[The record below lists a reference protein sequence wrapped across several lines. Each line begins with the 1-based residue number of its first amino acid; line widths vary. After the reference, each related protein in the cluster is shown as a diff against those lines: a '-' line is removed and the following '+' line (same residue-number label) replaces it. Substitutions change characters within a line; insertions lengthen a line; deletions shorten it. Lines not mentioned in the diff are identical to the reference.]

1 MSEKLDFLKRLEA
14 AKAKL
19 PTGAVPLYLRVFPGS
34 EKNLSRIKN
43 TLSGRIQDDKILNN
57 LEELVK
63 LLERMAEQSARPE
76 NIKNN

>member
-1 MSEKLDFLKRLEA
+1 MSEKVDFLKRLEA
-14 AKAKL
+14 AKEKL
-19 PTGAVPLYLRVFPGS
+19 PTGAVPLYLRVFPGN

-63 LLERMAEQSARPE
+63 LLERMADQSANAE
-76 NIKNN
+76 NVKNN